1 MDEMQKE
8 KNKIKKLAKQVR
20 KQPVK
25 NIKKEIDQNYEIG
38 IEYFMNLEEY
48 EELKNSDK

>member
-1 MDEMQKE
+1 MDELEKE
-8 KNKIKKLAKQVR
+8 KNKIINAATQIR

-25 NIKKEIDQNYEIG
+25 NIKKDIEQNYEIG

-48 EELKNSDK
+48 ESLKNSD

>member
-1 MDEMQKE
+1 MDDLQKE
-8 KNKIKKLAKQVR
+8 KNKIKAEAKKVR

-25 NIKKEIDQNYEIG
+25 NIKKEIKQNYEIG

-48 EELKNSDK
+48 EELKNSD

>member
-1 MDEMQKE
+1 MDEVQKE
-8 KNKIKKLAKQVR
+8 KNKIKKSAKQVR
-20 KQPVK
+20 KQPVN
-25 NIKKEIDQNYEIG
+25 NIKKDIEQNYEIG